1 MSIAHLQGSGN
12 VIIGIDTHADTHV
25 AVAITDQGGRLAELA
40 FDADPAGFAHVDNWA
55 RSLGT
60 PIAWGVEGTSSY
72 GAGLSRH
79 LTRTGAVVFEVNRP
93 DRSLRRRVGKTDP
106 IDAEAAA
113 RAVLAGTATAIP
125 KTGDGPIEAIR
136 VTRLVKRSAIKA
148 RTQAINQLKAL
159 IVTAPDALRC
169 DLAGLTNPRLID
181 RCARLRPADTLQ
193 DPAVATKR
201 ALRRLARRVQA
212 LTDEIDDLDTELAA
226 LVTATAP
233 KLLDQFG
240 IGPDS
245 AAALLIAAGD
255 NPHRLHSEAAFAAL
269 CGTNPIPVATGKTN
283 YHRLNRSGDRQANA
297 ALYRAVL
304 TRLAYDPET
313 KAYIAARLAPGG
325 GNKKHLIRKLKRYLA
340 RQLYPIILDAL
351 APPVTAHAA

>member
-1 MSIAHLQGSGN
+1 MSIADQPRSGN
-12 VIIGIDTHADTHV
+12 VIVGVDTHADVHV
-25 AVAITDQGGRLAELA
+25 AVAISGLGARLDDLA
-40 FDADPAGFAHVDNWA
+40 FTPDPAGFASVTTWA
-55 RSLGT
+55 ASLGT
-60 PIAWGVEGTSSY
+60 VLAWGVEGTGSY
-72 GAGLSRH
+72 GAGIARH

-93 DRSLRRRVGKTDP
+93 NRALRRRVGKTDT

-113 RAVLAGTATAIP
+113 RSVLSGTATALA

-136 VTRLVKRSAIKA
+136 VTRLVKRSAVKA

-159 IVTAPDALRC
+159 IVTAPDGLRR
-169 DLAGLTNPRLID
+169 DLTGLTNPRLID
-181 RCARLRPADTLQ
+181 RCARLRPTDNLH
-193 DPAVATKR
+193 DPATATKR
-201 ALRRLARRVQA
+201 GLRRLARRIQV

-226 LVTATAP
+226 LVTAAAP

-255 NPHRLHSEAAFAAL
+255 NPHRLHSEAAVAAL
-269 CGTNPIPVATGKTN
+269 CGVNPIPVASGN
-283 YHRLNRSGDRQANA
+283 ADYHRLNRSGDRQANA

-304 TRLAYDPET
+304 TRLAYDPDT
-313 KAYIAARLAPGG
+313 QAYIAARLAPGG

-351 APPVTAHAA
+351 TPPATAHAA